1 MALNPLVK
9 KLRLKPGIAASIVN
23 APEGYLERLAPLPD
37 DLTIDH
43 ELSGKYDWVQVFVL
57 DRAGLAKVS
66 ADAFAALKPVSLLW
80 VCFPKGSSKMQTDLN
95 RDVGWESLQAF
106 DLKWTNLVSI
116 DENWSAFSLRPFKP
130 DEERTSFR

>member
-23 APEGYLERLAPLPD
+23 PPEGYLERLAPLPED
-37 DLTIDH
+37 ITIDH

-106 DLKWTNLVSI
+106 DLKWQNLVSI